1 MDAAL
6 VRSLIGPHRILGVS
20 AKSSEQALKAQRDG
34 ADYLGT
40 GAVYPTNTKV
50 ITRELGVEGLKEVV
64 QTPGLYVPI
73 AAIGGIAG
81 RDRVRA
87 CLLEGRSNGIAVVSA
102 VFGQPDVR
110 AATAE
115 LLEEIKAAKREREDK
130 C

>member
-20 AKSSEQALKAQRDG
+20 AKSPEQALKAQQDG

-40 GAVYPTNTKV
+40 GAVYPTTTKV
-50 ITRELGVEGLKEVV
+50 ITRELGVDGLREVIN
-64 QTPGLYVPI
+64 TPGLYVPI

-87 CLLEGRSNGIAVVSA
+87 CLLEGGSAGIAVVSA
-102 VFGQPDVR
+102 VFGCADVR
-110 AATAE
+110 TATAD
-115 LLEEIKAAKREREDK
+115 LLAEIKAAKKERGDK